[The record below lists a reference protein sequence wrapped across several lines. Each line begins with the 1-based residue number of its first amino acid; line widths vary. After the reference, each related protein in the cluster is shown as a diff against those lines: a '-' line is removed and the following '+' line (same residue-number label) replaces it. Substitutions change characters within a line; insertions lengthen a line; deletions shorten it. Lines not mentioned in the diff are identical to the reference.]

1 MFINFTIVNSP
12 AALKCWLAG
21 IGFDDE
27 DLKKI
32 KKKQIVDGS
41 KSPSDIPH
49 TCPSEV
55 TNTAPRNYHMSSARA
70 CSENSSPVMIR
81 WWNVVDVIL

>member
-27 DLKKI
+27 DLKK
-32 KKKQIVDGS
+32 KKKS
-41 KSPSDIPH
+41 K
-49 TCPSEV
+49 
-55 TNTAPRNYHMSSARA
+55 
-70 CSENSSPVMIR
+70 
-81 WWNVVDVIL
+81 